1 MCGASARFPVS
12 TIRLDAGAGTGNECI
27 SFREVNKCRDAPT
40 QGYWDYQRG
49 IHMME
54 KLNAQALIRATRRL
68 KQSGWKYQTQRFMVN
83 RLAEIAQ
90 MEREIKEGTYKPSNG
105 STFEINENG
114 HRRIVKSM
122 RPRDAVFQHAL
133 ADEILIPGLTRYL
146 IHDNGAGQKGK
157 GISFTR
163 RRLEQHLHWHFRRY
177 GTEGYVLLIDFSKY
191 FDNIR
196 HDIAMDR
203 IQRKIKD
210 EKVLYFIRQI
220 FDSYKVDI
228 SYSNDDNIMDEIF
241 NALEYQKIPE
251 ELKTGKRYMLKSL
264 GIGSPI
270 AQIVGLFLPSEIDNY
285 IKSVKGI
292 HCYDVYMDD
301 RIIIHPDKQYL
312 KDLTKDIEG
321 MAGRLGIHMNPRKT
335 QIVKLSHGF
344 TWLKTG
350 YRLTKT
356 GKIVKKIPRD
366 VVRRERRKLKRLAE
380 KVKAGE
386 ITESDYINLYKSW
399 RGDKK
404 KYNAYHTLMNMDLLV
419 RRLLK

>member
-1 MCGASARFPVS
+1 M
-12 TIRLDAGAGTGNECI
+12 I
-27 SFREVNKCRDAPT
+27 
-40 QGYWDYQRG
+40 
-49 IHMME
+49 E
-54 KLNAQALIRATRRL
+54 KLNAEVLIRATKRL
-68 KQSGWKYQTQRFMVN
+68 KQSGWKYQTQRFMIN
-83 RLAEIAQ
+83 RLAEIAA
-90 MEREIKEGTYKPSNG
+90 MEEEIRNGTYKPSNG

-133 ADEILIPGLTRYL
+133 ADEILIPELSRYL
-146 IHDNGAGQKGK
+146 IHDNGAGQKGR

-312 KDLTKDIEG
+312 KNLTKDIEG

-356 GKIVKKIPRD
+356 GKVVKKIPRD